1 MRRSTLISL
10 VLIATGAIICWY
22 WWVEYLVPAWAEFLN
37 TPAFNFELGLFSLAI
52 TAIPFLFGWFLI
64 ICGILW
70 YFLDRMN
77 AQEDEKMIEA
87 VDEIVKVNS
96 ERKGTFCENCGNSL
110 KPTAKFCGSCGNQV

>member
-52 TAIPFLFGWFLI
+52 IAIPFLFGWFLI
-64 ICGILW
+64 MLGIIW
-70 YFLDRMN
+70 YFLDTSK
-77 AQEDEKMIEA
+77 EDEKMIEA
-87 VDEIVKVNS
+87 VDEIVKANS
-96 ERKGTFCENCGNSL
+96 ERKGTFCENCGNTL
-110 KPTAKFCGSCGNQV
+110 NPKAKFCGGCGTARS